1 MYAELEKFLA
11 AHEHSERHAKV
22 LDCLLECRNKPP
34 VDRSKRNSI
43 ESGNRSGKAGSEE
56 AVVDKVRVTTSLDRS
71 DQFTYPISIS
81 TSISCP
87 RRVLITQPFNYLS
100 ET

>member
-56 AVVDKVRVTTSLDRS
+56 AGVDKVRVTTSLDR
-71 DQFTYPISIS
+71 
-81 TSISCP
+81 
-87 RRVLITQPFNYLS
+87 
-100 ET
+100 

>member
-56 AVVDKVRVTTSLDRS
+56 AIVDKVRVHRHTHYHN
-71 DQFTYPISIS
+71 FIMS
-81 TSISCP
+81 TIKNGIQEIGIQP
-87 RRVLITQPFNYLS
+87 RTPVTQSFN
-100 ET
+100 

>member
-56 AVVDKVRVTTSLDRS
+56 AVVDKVRVTTLLDRS
-71 DQFTYPISIS
+71 DQFTYPIS
-81 TSISCP
+81 TYSISYP
-87 RRVLITQPFNYLS
+87 RRALFTQHFNYLS